1 MGKVGQVLRN
11 YVAIGAMGL
20 AALLPSK
27 LNAQS
32 KDLLKSI
39 PIYGSSPATTISV
52 PVKDGPTPLEVIGN
66 SFSQPNIQDYL
77 GRKHLDWYGSGD
89 VNNDEKIDSLDVAA
103 IDTAK
108 NDRSDI
114 DGDGVSGTQN
124 DKQILINYLNGKIPY
139 LPGHWDEL
147 TTRDERVSWLEKM
160 IKIDDLDTKVLNLRQ
175 NYGWVCGD
183 VTTQEQINFYGI
195 SNIDEFIKN
204 HKTAG
209 GTDYFKEHNARFNIP
224 VYQIGTISDLNDA
237 HAINGVL
244 VGNDPLNFN
253 DRYKWSDYF
262 GVDKLNVKPG
272 DSEMKDGPVS
282 INLEAYVQNPVLQ
295 QKEFAF
301 ITDLVKFNLTNNVPV
316 LEKYSGYLTLNNP
329 NVIKVHVG
337 NLEKIVV
344 DSGKFPDGT
353 VLTPEFL
360 ASHGYKA
367 IPDTSSENAYG
378 LKTNLSYLDSD
389 TTKLAPSG
397 LGGSH
402 YQFLRKFFSWIYS
415 GGVTKKDST
424 TQIIEVDKLTD
435 VEVSGIQIPK
445 EFKLYQ
451 NYPNPYNPS
460 TNIKYETS
468 KFGDVTLEVYNLLGE
483 KIESRVQRAVG
494 PGVHEFKNIDMSKYS
509 SGMYLFRVS
518 DGKNSK
524 AIKGLLVK

>member
-1 MGKVGQVLRN
+1 MGKVGHVLRN
-11 YVAIGAMGL
+11 YVVIGAMGL

-32 KDLLKSI
+32 KNLLKSI
-39 PIYGSSPATTISV
+39 RVYGPSPATTISV

-66 SFSQPNIQDYL
+66 PFSQPNIQDYL

-108 NDRSDI
+108 NDRADI
-114 DGDGVSGTQN
+114 DGDGIPGTQN

-204 HKTAG
+204 HKTTG
-209 GTDYFKEHNARFNIP
+209 GTDFFKDHNARFNIP
-224 VYQIGTISDLNDA
+224 VYQISTINKSGLA
-237 HAINGVL
+237 HSINGIL
-244 VGNDPLNFN
+244 VGNNPLIFEEG
-253 DRYKWSDYF
+253 YKFSDF
-262 GVDKLNVKPG
+262 AGRDDINILPG
-272 DSEMKDGPVS
+272 DAQMIDGPVS
-282 INLEAYVQNPVLQ
+282 IGLEGYVKSSIDNTSQFGYIPDIVSWNLKNGIA
-295 QKEFAF
+295 
-301 ITDLVKFNLTNNVPV
+301 IFNNYRT
-316 LEKYSGYLTLNNP
+316 YMLTLNNP

-360 ASHGYKA
+360 ASQGYKA

-389 TTKLAPSG
+389 TTKLSDT
-397 LGGSH
+397 S

-415 GGVTKKDST
+415 GGVTKVDST
-424 TQIIEVDKLTD
+424 TQIIEADKLTD
-435 VEVSGIQIPK
+435 VEVSGVQIPK